1 MPETVAILILYA
13 RFFMSISPDQLGEI
27 FRSLHQTFNDHPLI
41 SIRPLKGD
49 PPEQYEIVYSIS
61 GYCKTGKNDVKL
73 AEEHHVE
80 LTIPFGFP
88 HFPPSCKPKTEIFHP
103 DFDPAAVCLGD
114 FWQPGRSV
122 PDLVIHIGRL
132 INGETYSTDNAF
144 NEEAARWYFEHREL
158 FPLAKQNW
166 TTGTD
171 AHDFSAD
178 ATPPQIDTIEDYD
191 LTSEFEFL
199 SIESSN
205 EDRSTP
211 SEKNDQSQKQSQ
223 QEDLNYLHSLQNRKK
238 FFTLS
243 QFFETSPP
251 VSEEAKELDD
261 FCCEQIAKSE
271 ALFRSAKEM
280 EESSNLLTDPKLAP
294 SYRESQRPE
303 AINFLKKAKKL
314 LLEIGSIVSDYPH
327 LETEIRGVERSLTAL
342 REIDTPSATDLS
354 TFDSQS
360 STANKAASESPQG
373 KRIGGAKKIAVNIPR
388 LTFKTIAVLTV
399 AVTALLL
406 CALSGAWFFSSQQ
419 LQQATTEL
427 AACSVAFEN
436 NAFEE
441 AKSTCELSLKKASPL
456 FGLHKAESEML
467 TKKLNEILSSEK
479 LRQGLAGNLL
489 VNGKYLPKKEAMA
502 LENFQRLQK
511 EAEALFTQQQWTEA
525 EDRYGKLLALA
536 EKGTASDGNTIKEIK
551 NRLGYL
557 RFVKAFGAANA
568 LIAAGKWQEATTA
581 LQKAKGLLESLPEE
595 ERRRHEMELNAAL
608 AKCNFEEFRQLGDDF
623 FSKSDW
629 GKAIA
634 TYKAALPTAEN
645 NKLASQETLN
655 ELRQNIARAELYAAI
670 DAGNKAFAEANWE
683 AAILE
688 YNKAGNLLN
697 SQMESIKTADAQFTR
712 KKIDRIIL
720 QTMVIR
726 DRQAAQTAEIDK
738 QDPVT
743 ARNIYKQLV
752 ATLNN
757 SGLVNEDEFAEI
769 KKTSLVAID
778 GLEKKIYLADKE
790 KYLKDNFRRL
800 FQLNYPAAVAENLTS
815 PQITFIKEVD
825 GKLIFKMQCQETGQ
839 GRPLALVMFYA
850 YDKTGNRWDF
860 HSEQQ

>member
-1 MPETVAILILYA
+1 MAILFLYA
-13 RFFMSISPDQLGEI
+13 RLFMSISPDQLGDI
-27 FRSLHQTFNDHPLI
+27 FRSLRQTFNDHPAI

-49 PPEQYEIVYSIS
+49 PPEQYEIVYAIS
-61 GYCKTGKNDVKL
+61 GYCKTGRNDINL
-73 AEEHHVE
+73 SEEHRVE

-88 HFPPSCKPKTEIFHP
+88 HFPPSCKPKTDIFHP

-122 PDLVIHIGRL
+122 PDLVIHLGRL

-144 NEEAARWYFEHREL
+144 NEEAAKWYTEHKEL
-158 FPLAKQNW
+158 FPLTDLTW
-166 TTGTD
+166 ITGTSTIEAASD
-171 AHDFSAD
+171 T
-178 ATPPQIDTIEDYD
+178 TPPQIDTIEDYD
-191 LTSEFEFL
+191 LTSEFDFL
-199 SIESSN
+199 SLESSSEEKSPLSETTN
-205 EDRSTP
+205 QP
-211 SEKNDQSQKQSQ
+211 SNQSQ

-243 QFFETSPP
+243 KFFETSPP
-251 VSEEAKELDD
+251 ISEEAKILDD
-261 FCCEQIAKSE
+261 VCCEQIARSE
-271 ALFRSAKEM
+271 ELFRSAKEM
-280 EESSNLLTDPKLAP
+280 EEASNLLTDPKLAP

-303 AINFLKKAKKL
+303 AINFLKKAKKM
-314 LLEIGSIVSDYPH
+314 LLEISSVVSDYPN
-327 LETEIRGVERSLTAL
+327 LEAEIRTIEKSLTAL
-342 REIDTPSATDLS
+342 RDIGAPATADLS
-354 TFDSQS
+354 SLDTQDA
-360 STANKAASESPQG
+360 TGGKTVTEASQG
-373 KRIGGAKKIAVNIPR
+373 KRIGGTKRSAVNIPR
-388 LTFKTIAVLTV
+388 FSFKSIVVLV
-399 AVTALLL
+399 LSVVVLSLFALLGTWFL
-406 CALSGAWFFSSQQ
+406 GAQQ
-419 LQQATTEL
+419 LQQAATEL
-427 AACSVAFEN
+427 AVCSAAFEK

-441 AKSTCELSLKKASPL
+441 AKSACDQAQQKATPL
-456 FGLHKAESEML
+456 LGLHKTESELL
-467 TKKLNEILSSEK
+467 TKKINEILLSEK

-489 VNGKYLPKKEAMA
+489 VNGKYLPRKEAVA

-511 EAEALFTQQQWTEA
+511 EAEDLFAQQQWADA
-525 EDRYGKLLALA
+525 EDRYVKLLSLA
-536 EKGTASDGNTIKEIK
+536 EKGPASDGNNIKAIK
-551 NRLGYL
+551 NRLAYL
-557 RFVKAFGAANA
+557 RFAKAFGNANA
-568 LIAAGKWQEATTA
+568 LIGAGKWQEATTA

-634 TYKAALPTAEN
+634 TYKSALPNAEN
-645 NKLASQETLN
+645 NQLTSQETLN

-670 DAGNKAFAEANWE
+670 DAGNKAFADANWE

-720 QTMVIR
+720 QTIVIR
-726 DRQAAQTAEIDK
+726 DRQAAQTAEVDK
-738 QDPVT
+738 QDPVA

-752 ATLNN
+752 TTLNN
-757 SGLVNEDEFAEI
+757 SGFAGEDEFAEI

-800 FQLNYPAAVAENLTS
+800 FQLNYPAAVAENLAN
-815 PQITFIKEVD
+815 PQITFVKEAES
-825 GKLIFKMQCQETGQ
+825 KLIFKMQCQETGQ

-850 YDKTGNRWDF
+850 YDKAGNRWDF